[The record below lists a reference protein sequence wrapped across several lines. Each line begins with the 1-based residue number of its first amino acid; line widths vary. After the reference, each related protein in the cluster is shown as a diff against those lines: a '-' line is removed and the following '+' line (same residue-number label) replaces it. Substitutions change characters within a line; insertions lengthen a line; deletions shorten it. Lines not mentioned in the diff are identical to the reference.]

1 MLSSSCGIPST
12 AQAYSLNFT
21 VVAPGQVGYI
31 TAWPTG
37 QSRPVVA
44 TLNAVPPLP
53 LAATPVVVANA
64 AIVPA
69 GTSGSIDVFASNG
82 TDLVVDI
89 NGYFAPVGTGG
100 LSLYNLPP
108 CRVVDSRNL
117 SGPGTPPFT
126 GQLDVNALGS
136 VCGGTPQAE
145 AYVVNATV
153 VPSGPL
159 GFLTLWPQGSSRPTV
174 ATLNA
179 LDGAITN
186 NMAIVLTT
194 NTELSSFATNPTQLI
209 LDIFGYFA
217 P

>member
-1 MLSSSCGIPST
+1 
-12 AQAYSLNFT
+12 
-21 VVAPGQVGYI
+21 
-31 TAWPTG
+31 
-37 QSRPVVA
+37 
-44 TLNAVPPLP
+44 
-53 LAATPVVVANA
+53 
-64 AIVPA
+64 
-69 GTSGSIDVFASNG
+69 
-82 TDLVVDI
+82 LVVDI

-126 GQLDVNALGS
+126 GQFDVNVLGS

-153 VPSGPL
+153 APSGPL

-186 NMAIVLTT
+186 NMAIVPDAQALPAPV
-194 NTELSSFATNPTQLI
+194 NDTEISSYATNPTQLI
-209 LDIFGYFA
+209 LDMFGYFA